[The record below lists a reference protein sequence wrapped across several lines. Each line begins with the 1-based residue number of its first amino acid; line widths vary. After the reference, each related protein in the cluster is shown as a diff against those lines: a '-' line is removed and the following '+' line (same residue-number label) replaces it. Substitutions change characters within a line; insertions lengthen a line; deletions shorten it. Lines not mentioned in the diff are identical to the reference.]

1 MKSPEER
8 LTRLLDRHPEFYP
21 AGPDL
26 PTGAIIRRSEMLVAA
41 DNAGAVEEAARRWT
55 AGRENLVPL
64 GLARF
69 TMHRDT
75 DVADLIATLA
85 MLDPVLGGIDR

>member
-21 AGPDL
+21 VGSDL
-26 PTGAIIRRSEMLVAA
+26 PSGAIIRRREMLVPA
-41 DNAGAVEEAARRWT
+41 NHAGAVEEAARRWT
-55 AGRENLVPL
+55 DRRTDLEPL

-69 TMHRDT
+69 TMHPDT
-75 DVADLIATLA
+75 DVADLIATQLS
-85 MLDPVLGGIDR
+85 PEG